1 MGISELT
8 GMQGEMYKQSQL
20 NTDTVVGVDSW
31 VESNFLYCP
40 DFFDIYIYMDLEDG
54 GSGAV

>member
-1 MGISELT
+1 
-8 GMQGEMYKQSQL
+8 MQGEMYKQSQL